1 MKKLKVTVAS
11 KKKEEHDMKREIVVM
26 RNLSHQSKVG
36 ELLEEEILTLFSQP

>member
-11 KKKEEHDMKREIVVM
+11 KKEEEHDMKREIVM
-26 RNLSHQSKVG
+26 RNLSQSKVG